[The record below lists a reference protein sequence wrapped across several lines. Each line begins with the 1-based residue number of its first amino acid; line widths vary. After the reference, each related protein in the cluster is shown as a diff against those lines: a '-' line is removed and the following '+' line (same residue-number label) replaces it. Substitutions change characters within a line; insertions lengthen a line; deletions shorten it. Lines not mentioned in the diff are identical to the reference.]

1 MIVTIDHPTHVVME
15 QNFINIL
22 SSCTLHLQLNKYVC
36 HYISFVTKCVCVSC
50 CDTTYYTLNSATY

>member
-22 SSCTLHLQLNKYVC
+22 SACTLHLQLNKYV
-36 HYISFVTKCVCVSC
+36 ITLVLSLNVFVLVVVI
-50 CDTTYYTLNSATY
+50 